1 MNKET
6 VKVDNTIR
14 KCLKLLGINKS
25 ITNISVIKE
34 INDACNWNPEFYHI
48 LLQNDKKYGLTYEE
62 LGQWNSYII
71 EYADFSK
78 NFKICDEETSK
89 KYNVIP
95 KFIWDYIHGDNYELT
110 LSDLIEADIINRKE
124 IITTINKASVKI
136 KIKLTN
142 GKILETKIYLAPE
155 DDFDISGDNITIYD
169 FKINEYA
176 IWDNP
181 YDNSKNRIKIKYK
194 NYGYLNLYIGNY
206 EGVKLR

>member
-1 MNKET
+1 MNKVT

-48 LLQNDKKYGLTYEE
+48 LLQNDKKYGLTYEG

-71 EYADFSK
+71 EYANFSK